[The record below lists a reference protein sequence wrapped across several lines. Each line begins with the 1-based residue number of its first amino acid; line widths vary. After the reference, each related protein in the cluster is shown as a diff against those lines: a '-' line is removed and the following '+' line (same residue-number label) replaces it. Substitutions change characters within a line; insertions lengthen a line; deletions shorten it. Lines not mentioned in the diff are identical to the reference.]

1 MHTLTTTKISKL
13 WTCQHQKTSKATWTW
28 QIYVWS
34 HPKVDWKFFLPPSA
48 WPTTSTASH
57 SFSWKRAWFCQSR
70 WVGASQVWKMPPLLH
85 RCKRSKA
92 QRNWIW
98 LQNLCKAFM
107 SFWLPW
113 TIPQAEKYLLN
124 IAANYILYKMQEFF
138 YFPHKFVMFSG
149 NLSGDKGQN
158 YLIDANLL
166 N

>member
-1 MHTLTTTKISKL
+1 MHTLSTTKISKL

-34 HPKVDWKFFLPPSA
+34 HPKVDWKFSLPPSA

-57 SFSWKRAWFCQSR
+57 SFSWKRAWFCQSH
-70 WVGASQVWKMPPLLH
+70 WVDTSQVWKMPPLLH

-98 LQNLCKAFM
+98 LQNLCKA

-124 IAANYILYKMQEFF
+124 IAANNYILYKLQEFF
-138 YFPHKFVMFSG
+138 YFRHKFVMFYG
-149 NLSGDKGQN
+149 NLSGEKG
-158 YLIDANLL
+158 
-166 N
+166 